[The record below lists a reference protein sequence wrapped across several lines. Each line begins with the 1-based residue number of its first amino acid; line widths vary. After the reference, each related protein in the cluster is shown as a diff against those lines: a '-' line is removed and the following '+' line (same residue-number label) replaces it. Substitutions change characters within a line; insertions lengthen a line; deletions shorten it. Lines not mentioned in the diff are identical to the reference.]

1 MRSEFTLGIIG
12 TCLYLAGCAR
22 THPALVDYDP
32 APYQH
37 QTRVQWNSSGLK
49 SLLAIDKADV
59 ERTDTG
65 LLRVR
70 LALRNR
76 TRDNIWVDI
85 RTVFTDEKGF
95 ELEKTNWEP
104 FCCTARTVETYET
117 VSLGANARDYQLII
131 RDPRES
137 KPGP

>member
-1 MRSEFTLGIIG
+1 M
-12 TCLYLAGCAR
+12 
-22 THPALVDYDP
+22 
-32 APYQH
+32 
-37 QTRVQWNSSGLK
+37 
-49 SLLAIDKADV
+49 
-59 ERTDTG
+59 ERTGTG

-85 RTVFTDEKGF
+85 RTVFTDEKGLEF
-95 ELEKTNWEP
+95 EKTNWEP

-117 VSLGANARDYQLII
+117 VSLGANARDYQVII